1 LDEDAGLTGRSTAD
15 FGDSRFDGYAAMKN
29 EEIVTPARMNAFS
42 DGVFAV
48 IITILVL
55 ELLPPKEA
63 SFSALLE
70 LWPTA
75 VSYAISYL
83 FIAIVWVNHH
93 HLLRFPDAVN
103 HRLIWT
109 NFAHLFAVS
118 LMPFAT
124 AWIASSRLGGVPV
137 AFYAGDLVLVNL
149 TYLLL
154 CFEAVDKSA
163 PHKVAQTARLMMRM
177 RSFATLVGFV
187 AAGVVA
193 LFYPIAGVVMI
204 CLCLAFYLSPGGPGT
219 TN

>member
-1 LDEDAGLTGRSTAD
+1 MTS
-15 FGDSRFDGYAAMKN
+15 
-29 EEIVTPARMNAFS
+29 EEIVTPDRMNAFS

-55 ELLPPKEA
+55 ELRPPTEA
-63 SFSALLE
+63 SFGALLD

-75 VSYAISYL
+75 ISYAISYL

-93 HLLRFPDAVN
+93 HLLRFPDVAT
-103 HRLIWT
+103 HRLIWA

-124 AWIASSRLGGVPV
+124 SWIASTRLGAVPV
-137 AFYAGDLVLVNL
+137 AFYAGDFFLVNA

-154 CFEAVDKSA
+154 CLEAVDRSA
-163 PHKVAQTARLMMRM
+163 PYKVGPRARSMMRI
-177 RSFATLVGFV
+177 RSFATLAVFA

-193 LFYPIAGVVMI
+193 LRYPIGGMAMI
-204 CLCLAFYLSPGGPGT
+204 CLCLFVYLSPGAPDITRQLKSLG
-219 TN
+219 

>member
-1 LDEDAGLTGRSTAD
+1 MTSKET
-15 FGDSRFDGYAAMKN
+15 
-29 EEIVTPARMNAFS
+29 VTPDRMNAFS

-55 ELLPPKEA
+55 ELRPPKEA
-63 SFSALLE
+63 SFVALLE

-75 VSYAISYL
+75 ISYAISYV

-93 HLLRFPDAVN
+93 HLLRFPDVAT
-103 HRLIWT
+103 HRLIWG

-124 AWIASSRLGGVPV
+124 AWIASSRLGAVPV
-137 AFYAGDLVLVNL
+137 AFYAGDFFLVNA

-154 CFEAVDKSA
+154 CMEAVDRSA
-163 PHKVAQTARLMMRM
+163 PHKVEPRTRSMMRM
-177 RSFATLVGFV
+177 RSLATLAVFA

-193 LFYPIAGVVMI
+193 LRYPIGGMAMI
-204 CLCLAFYLSPGGPGT
+204 CLCLAVYLSPGTPGT
-219 TN
+219 ARQLK

>member
-1 LDEDAGLTGRSTAD
+1 MTSKDT
-15 FGDSRFDGYAAMKN
+15 
-29 EEIVTPARMNAFS
+29 VTPDRMNAFS

-55 ELLPPKEA
+55 ELRPPKEA
-63 SFSALLE
+63 SFAALLE

-93 HLLRFPDAVN
+93 QLLRFPDVAT
-103 HRLIWT
+103 HSLIWG

-118 LMPFAT
+118 LIPFAT
-124 AWIASSRLGGVPV
+124 AWIASTRLGAVPV
-137 AFYAGDLVLVNL
+137 AFYAGDFFLVNA

-154 CFEAVDKSA
+154 CMEAVDRSA
-163 PHKVAQTARLMMRM
+163 AHKVEPRARSMMRM
-177 RSFATLVGFV
+177 RSLVTLAVFA

-193 LFYPIAGVVMI
+193 LRYPIGGMAMI
-204 CLCLAFYLSPGGPGT
+204 CLCLIVYLSPGAPGT
-219 TN
+219 TCQRKSLA

>member
-1 LDEDAGLTGRSTAD
+1 MTGEED
-15 FGDSRFDGYAAMKN
+15 M
-29 EEIVTPARMNAFS
+29 TPHRMNAFS

-55 ELLPPKEA
+55 ELRPPREA
-63 SFSALLE
+63 SFASLLE

-93 HLLRFPDAVN
+93 HLLRFPDVAT
-103 HRLIWT
+103 HRLIWG

-124 AWIASSRLGGVPV
+124 AWIADTRLGAIPV
-137 AFYAGDLVLVNL
+137 SFYAGDFVLVNV

-154 CFEAVDKSA
+154 CFEAVDRSA
-163 PHKVAQTARLMMRM
+163 PHKVAPSARSMMRL
-177 RSFATLVGFV
+177 RSIVTLAVSA
-187 AAGVVA
+187 AAGAVA
-193 LFYPIAGVVMI
+193 LRYPLGGLAMI
-204 CLCLAFYLSPGGPGT
+204 CLCLVVYLSPGVPGVVHKLKHLQ
-219 TN
+219 

>member
-1 LDEDAGLTGRSTAD
+1 MTHGEA
-15 FGDSRFDGYAAMKN
+15 
-29 EEIVTPARMNAFS
+29 VTPDRMNAFS

-55 ELLPPKEA
+55 ELRPPKEA
-63 SFSALLE
+63 SFGALLQ
-70 LWPTA
+70 LWPTG

-93 HLLRFPDAVN
+93 HLLRFPDLAT
-103 HRLIWT
+103 HRLIWG

-124 AWIASSRLGGVPV
+124 AWIASSRLGAVPV
-137 AFYAGDLVLVNL
+137 AFYAGDFFLVNA

-154 CFEAVDKSA
+154 CLEAVDRSA
-163 PHKVAQTARLMMRM
+163 PHKVEPRVRSMMRM
-177 RSFATLVGFV
+177 RSFATLAVFA

-193 LFYPIAGVVMI
+193 LRYPIGGMAMI
-204 CLCLAFYLSPGGPGT
+204 CLCLVVYLSPGALGT
-219 TN
+219 TRHLKSLE